1 MTDRQGRAVSD
12 SLRIPSAEFE
22 DRRQRAR
29 SLAEQ
34 QGLAGLVVWSRNATT
49 ADWYGD
55 VMYLTNHHN
64 PFPQLADNPPAW
76 SGRAHSVLVLPV
88 DGQATLITD
97 TVEHRPDLL
106 EIDDVRLGFNVPA
119 LVAKVLG
126 EKHLTGERL
135 GLVGRESLLWS
146 SHQLLTDALGRTP
159 QLEPA
164 DEIVLGLRRRKS
176 AAELQLMRNAARVG
190 CDCVTAMMQAVEAG
204 RTEGDVVGE
213 GLRVAASGG
222 FVPYDIAVAS
232 GPHAEC
238 FQWARLPSWDSE
250 RPLENGDLIHIDCWG
265 PVLGYYTDLV
275 RSSVVGGT
283 AQPGQAELLDGAVAF
298 VEHVI
303 EAIRPGI
310 TFGALWERGAAWL
323 TANGFDEP
331 EEAVGTEG
339 ATLAGMFPGFGHGI
353 GLGTED
359 PYIMPGVETVIEED
373 MVIAVEIL
381 LSRRGI
387 GGAGFEQDVI
397 VTASGGDVITAAC
410 PARWWS

>member
-1 MTDRQGRAVSD
+1 MRNPEERATSD
-12 SLRIPSAEFE
+12 SLRIPSAEFKE
-22 DRRQRAR
+22 RRERAR
-29 SLAEQ
+29 SLAEE

-49 ADWYGD
+49 VDWYGD

-64 PFPQLADNPPAW
+64 PFPQLADNSPAW
-76 SGRAHSVLVLPV
+76 SGRSHSVVVLPV
-88 DGQATLITD
+88 DGEATLVAD
-97 TVEHRPDLL
+97 TVEYREDLL
-106 EIDDVRLGFNVPA
+106 EIDDVRVGFNVPA

-126 EKHLTGERL
+126 EKGIAGGRL

-146 SHQLLTDALGRTP
+146 SYELLVDALGRAP

-176 AAELQLMRNAARVG
+176 EAELRLVRNAAHAG
-190 CDCVTAMMQAVEAG
+190 CACVTAMMDAVQAG

-213 GLRVAASGG
+213 GLRVAAQQGL
-222 FVPYDIAVAS
+222 VPYDIAVAS

-238 FQWARLPSWDSE
+238 FQWSRLPSWDSE
-250 RPLENGDLIHIDCWG
+250 RPLESGDLIHIDCWG

-275 RSSVVGGT
+275 RSAAVGGSAPS
-283 AQPGQAELLDGAVAF
+283 AQTDLLDGSVAF

-303 EAIRPGI
+303 EAIRPGV

-331 EEAVGTEG
+331 EETVGTEG
-339 ATLAGMFPGFGHGI
+339 ATRAGMFPGFGHGI

-359 PYIMPGVETVIEED
+359 PYIMPGVAAVIEEN

-381 LSRRGI
+381 LSRAGI

-397 VTASGGDVITAAC
+397 VTASGCDVITAAC
-410 PARWWS
+410 PSRWWS